1 MPVLKALALVLA
13 LLLPATVAAQ
23 LLPAQPQAEAPGPD
37 AAEAARLLAEVIED
51 PEARAALVA
60 QLRSAADGTGAAATA
75 ETTPPD
81 GSIARVVADQTLV
94 LAEGVSASVLEVVE
108 SVSDIDAMVTAA
120 RGIDWAAVG
129 RDAASLAV
137 VAAATLATFAAL
149 RWLTLRPRNAIARR
163 LGGAGWIGRGLGL
176 LAVAA
181 IESVLILLAWGA
193 GYGLALTLGE
203 PGRMDLHQS
212 LFLNAFVLVAAGQLV
227 LRMLFSPDRPA
238 LRLPPMPD
246 ASAREWYQRPARIL
260 AVLGYGVLL
269 AVPMAREAVSTGF
282 GEAVNVAV
290 AVLAAWMA
298 IRLVLRNRQPVRA
311 ALQRRAERDA
321 EGIVGNTLGALA
333 QMWHLLAIGYVLGL
347 LLIWATR
354 PTDSLG
360 FMVSATLHSVIAIV
374 AGVAAMSLIT
384 RAIAGGVR
392 LSDSLRSR
400 LPTLERQL
408 NTFVPAILSALR
420 LLVFVAVVGTV
431 AQAWGLF
438 DLTGWLTTGAGR
450 DLAQA
455 VLSAAMILLVAGIV
469 WLAVSS
475 WIEFKL
481 NPTGA
486 RLVTARERT
495 LLSLLRNAFTVLVV
509 VMAAML
515 TLSALG
521 VNIAPLLAGAGVVG
535 LAIGFGAQ
543 RLVQDIITGAFIQFE
558 NAMNTGDVVTAGGV
572 TGVVEKLTIRS
583 VGLRTLDGTYHLIP
597 FSSVDTVSNA
607 MKDFSYHVAEIGVA
621 YREDIGR
628 VKDLMRE
635 AFDRLRETEHG
646 RVILGDLD
654 MQGITGFADSAVMLR
669 ARIMT
674 RPGQH
679 WAVGR
684 AYNELI
690 KEIFDREGVEIPFPH
705 VTLYMGQDRDGAAPP
720 LNLRPMH
727 RRPAPAPEDADDTPN
742 ARRTGT

>member
-1 MPVLKALALVLA
+1 
-13 LLLPATVAAQ
+13 
-23 LLPAQPQAEAPGPD
+23 
-37 AAEAARLLAEVIED
+37 
-51 PEARAALVA
+51 
-60 QLRSAADGTGAAATA
+60 
-75 ETTPPD
+75 
-81 GSIARVVADQTLV
+81 
-94 LAEGVSASVLEVVE
+94 
-108 SVSDIDAMVTAA
+108 
-120 RGIDWAAVG
+120 
-129 RDAASLAV
+129 
-137 VAAATLATFAAL
+137 
-149 RWLTLRPRNAIARR
+149 
-163 LGGAGWIGRGLGL
+163 
-176 LAVAA
+176 
-181 IESVLILLAWGA
+181 
-193 GYGLALTLGE
+193 
-203 PGRMDLHQS
+203 
-212 LFLNAFVLVAAGQLV
+212 
-227 LRMLFSPDRPA
+227 
-238 LRLPPMPD
+238 
-246 ASAREWYQRPARIL
+246 
-260 AVLGYGVLL
+260 
-269 AVPMAREAVSTGF
+269 
-282 GEAVNVAV
+282 VNVLV

-298 IRLVLRNRQPVRA
+298 IRLILRNRRPVRS

-321 EGIVGNTLGALA
+321 EGLVGNSLGALA

-354 PTDSLG
+354 PADSLG
-360 FMVSATLHSVIAIV
+360 FMVSATLHSVVAIG
-374 AGVAAMSLIT
+374 AGMLIISLIS
-384 RAIAGGVR
+384 RAISGGVR
-392 LSDSLRSR
+392 VSDSLRSR

-408 NTFVPAILSALR
+408 NTFVPGILSGLR
-420 LLVFVAVVGTV
+420 ILVFAAVVGTIM
-431 AQAWGLF
+431 QAWGLF
-438 DLTGWLTTGAGR
+438 DLTGWLTAGAGR
-450 DLAQA
+450 ELAQKL
-455 VLSAAMILLVAGIV
+455 LSAAMILLLAGMV

-515 TLSALG
+515 TLSAVG

-628 VKDLMRE
+628 VKELMQE
-635 AFDRLRETEHG
+635 AFEALRATEHG

-690 KEIFDREGVEIPFPH
+690 KQVFDRENVEIPFPH
-705 VTLYMGQDRDGAAPP
+705 MTLYMGQDRDGSAPP
-720 LNLRPMH
+720 LNLRTLARRSGTQPA
-727 RRPAPAPEDADDTPN
+727 RPAGETPEDEAAETQE
-742 ARRTGT
+742 RRTGT

>member
-1 MPVLKALALVLA
+1 MPVLKALTLALA
-13 LLLPATVAAQ
+13 LLLPATLAAQ
-23 LLPAQPQAEAPGPD
+23 ILPAEPQTDTPGPD

-60 QLRSAADGTGAAATA
+60 QLRAAADGTGAEAAA
-75 ETTPPD
+75 APPPD
-81 GSIARVVADQTLV
+81 PSIARVVADQTLV
-94 LAEGVSASVLEVVE
+94 IAEGVSASVFEVVDT
-108 SVSDIDAMVTAA
+108 VSDIDAMVAA
-120 RGIDWAAVG
+120 AKGIDWTAVG
-129 RDAASLAV
+129 RDAATLAV
-137 VAAATLATFAAL
+137 VVAATLATFAAL
-149 RWLTLRPRNAIARR
+149 RWLTLRPRDAIARR
-163 LGGAGWIGRGLGL
+163 LGGAGWIGRSLGL
-176 LAVAA
+176 AAIAA
-181 IESVLILLAWGA
+181 IESLLILLAWGA
-193 GYGLALTLGE
+193 GHGLALALGE
-203 PGRMDLHQS
+203 PGRMELHQS

-227 LRMLFSPDRPA
+227 LRVIFSPDRPG

-246 ASAREWYQRPARIL
+246 AAAREWYQRPARIL
-260 AVLGYGVLL
+260 AVLGYGLLL
-269 AVPMAREAVSTGF
+269 AVPMARDAVSPGF
-282 GEAVNVAV
+282 GDAVNVAV
-290 AVLAAWMA
+290 ALLAAWMA
-298 IRLVLRNRQPVRA
+298 IRLVLRNRRPVRA
-311 ALQRRAERDA
+311 ALQKWAERDA
-321 EGIVGNTLGALA
+321 DGIVGNTLGALA
-333 QMWHLLAIGYVLGL
+333 QMWHLLAIAYVLGL

-360 FMVSATLHSVIAIV
+360 FMVSATLHSVVAIV
-374 AGVAAMSLIT
+374 AGVLVMSLIT

-392 LSDSLRSR
+392 LSDKLRRR
-400 LPTLERQL
+400 LPTLESQL
-408 NTFVPAILSALR
+408 NTFVPGILSTIR
-420 LLVFVAVVGTV
+420 FLVFVAVVGTV
-431 AQAWGLF
+431 AQSWGIF
-438 DLTGWLTTGAGR
+438 DLTGWLSTGTGR
-450 DLAQA
+450 ELVQA
-455 VLSAAMILLVAGIV
+455 LLSAAMILLFAGIV

-481 NPTGA
+481 NPTGG

-583 VGLRTLDGTYHLIP
+583 VGLRTMDGTYHLIP
-597 FSSVDTVSNA
+597 FSSVETVSNM

-628 VKDLMRE
+628 VKALMRE
-635 AFDRLRETEHG
+635 AFERLRETEHG
-646 RVILGDLD
+646 GVILGDLD
-654 MQGITGFADSAVMLR
+654 MQGITSFADSAVMVR

-720 LNLRPMH
+720 LNLRPVG
-727 RRPAPAPEDADDTPN
+727 RGAASPEDEPRPRQN
-742 ARRTGT
+742 GG